1 MASVAHLPRVPRS
14 LFFDIHVFAPSAFA
28 DAGVRRCRT
37 AAPSPPG
44 RAAAAAPNN
53 CADRRRLPTPPP
65 SPSLPQAEAQEP
77 VDPKPRIE
85 KECHKPC
92 ERQWAEYDKCK
103 LRIAKAKEGSCEP
116 WVFDYW

>member
-1 MASVAHLPRVPRS
+1 MSRTSRES
-14 LFFDIHVFAPSAFA
+14 LALSFSTFTSSRP
-28 DAGVRRCRT
+28 
-37 AAPSPPG
+37 APSPTP
-44 RAAAAAPNN
+44 ASAAAAPQRP
-53 CADRRRLPTPPP
+53 RRRVEQPPP
-65 SPSLPQAEAQEP
+65 PPITALTAVASPLLHPPPSLPQAEAQEP

-103 LRIAKAKEGSCEP
+103 LRIAKATEGSCEP

>member
-1 MASVAHLPRVPRS
+1 MASGAHLPRLSLSLSLSLLSFPRPRR
-14 LFFDIHVFAPSAFA
+14 AP
-28 DAGVRRCRT
+28 
-37 AAPSPPG
+37 
-44 RAAAAAPNN
+44 AAAAAPQPPSPPGLATAAAAARKN
-53 CADRRRLPTPPP
+53 CADRRLPPP
-65 SPSLPQAEAQEP
+65 RSPQAEAQEP

-92 ERQWAEYDKCK
+92 ERQWAEYEKCK